1 MIEEVVVRSAAGWRD
16 LRLSAVDRTTSVAGL
31 VQTARRTTSVAGGS
45 DSNAGVSL
53 LLASSITCGTL
64 VSATNKFIKLAC
76 VSIGARR
83 GAE

>member
-1 MIEEVVVRSAAGWRD
+1 MEEVVVRSAAGWRD
-16 LRLSAVDRTTSVAGL
+16 LRLSAVDRTTTSVAGL